1 MNEASNIYTWVLFS
15 MDLIVFLNSICKRN
29 RALVFLPFVPYTR
42 DNKQFSLCLLMM
54 LAAPPA
60 SPADSVCSVWSYRKN
75 TLLITFAKA
84 ISPDFP
90 HLNLS

>member
-1 MNEASNIYTWVLFS
+1 

-60 SPADSVCSVWSYRKN
+60 SPADSVCSV
-75 TLLITFAKA
+75 
-84 ISPDFP
+84 
-90 HLNLS
+90 